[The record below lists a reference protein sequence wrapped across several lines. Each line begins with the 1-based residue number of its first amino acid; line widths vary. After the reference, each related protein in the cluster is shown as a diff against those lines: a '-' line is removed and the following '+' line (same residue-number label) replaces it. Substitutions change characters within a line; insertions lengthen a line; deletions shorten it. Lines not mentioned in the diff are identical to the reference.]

1 MSTHGFDIG
10 LEHVMS
16 LTAQLDAP
24 QVIGPVPDGFR
35 MTFNVLSG
43 RIEGPK
49 VNGEFV
55 PVGADWYM
63 IRNDGVGIL
72 DVRAT
77 IKTDDDAL
85 IYVTYMGKS
94 DMGPTGLQDFLDG
107 KAPPPEG
114 HVIRTQPSFQTS
126 HPDYEW
132 LNRGVYVG
140 VGKADLPNNEV
151 SYDIY
156 QVV

>member
-1 MSTHGFDIG
+1 MAAHGFDVS
-10 LEHVMS
+10 LEHALS
-16 LTAQLDAP
+16 LTAHLDAP
-24 QVIGPVPDGFR
+24 QVVGPVPDGFR
-35 MTFNVLSG
+35 MTFNVLGG

-49 VNGEFV
+49 IKGEFV

-77 IKTDDDAL
+77 IQTHDDAL
-85 IYVTYMGKS
+85 IYVTYMGKT
-94 DMGPTGLQDFLDG
+94 DMGPTGLQDVLDG

-114 HVIRTQPSFQTS
+114 HTIRTHPNFQTS

-132 LNRGVYVG
+132 LNRGFFVG
-140 VGKADLPNNEV
+140 IGKADLPNNTV

-156 QVV
+156 QLV